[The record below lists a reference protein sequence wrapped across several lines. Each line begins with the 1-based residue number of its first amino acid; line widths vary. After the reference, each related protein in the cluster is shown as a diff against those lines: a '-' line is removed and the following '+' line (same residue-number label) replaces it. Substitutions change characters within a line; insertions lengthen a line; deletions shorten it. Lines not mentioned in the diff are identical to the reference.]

1 MPATQEV
8 YGRLLYEVLPAVI
21 ETGAQYNSISE
32 RLSSLVR
39 KGRGRTPEETKVM
52 KLLAVLVRDYDE
64 RNALPPARMA
74 PQEALR
80 YLLEHSG
87 KAPADLLSVFG
98 QRSHVNEALNGK
110 RKISSEQAR
119 RLAKIFSVN
128 PGIFI

>member
-1 MPATQEV
+1 MP
-8 YGRLLYEVLPAVI
+8 GVI
-21 ETGAQYNSISE
+21 ESRAQYNSTSE

-39 KGRGRTPEETKVM
+39 KGRGRTPEETKFM

-80 YLLEHSG
+80 YLLDHSG
-87 KAPADLLSVFG
+87 KSPADLFPVFG

-119 RLAKIFSVN
+119 RLAKIFNVN